1 MKVWTYWNT
10 SCLRMELEKVCQI
23 LPHEELRQAGRLEGE
38 VSIELH
44 HMITSAYFTAVFETV
59 VHDMERDK
67 AKRYVAELAQF
78 FNSSSYRLDIDQ

>member
-1 MKVWTYWNT
+1 MHDLV
-10 SCLRMELEKVCQI
+10 ELDVERTQRFY
-23 LPHEELRQAGRLEGE
+23 EELRQAGRLEGE

-78 FNSSSYRLDIDQ
+78 FNSGWEGLLRFS